1 MRATRARNIN
11 SNNDSGAQSGC
22 PPDRRSA
29 RTYALR
35 ECPCS
40 GFDKHGHQRQLS
52 GGIFNKY
59 HYNFW
64 RPETGIRAG
73 DADGNPKTEADP
85 NLPPFI
91 ATPCFPSYPSNHAG
105 GTNGGIEV
113 MLRGRRE
120 GLRWHTFSNRPGC
133 EPPGDWLSEPRSTR
147 TTCVA
152 CMMTT
157 DRSARERLSI
167 RVMRHGDCA
176 LRCTNGEPVIG
187 PEPASGTCPTER
199 FRQQRN
205 GQNETSG
212 SQRIALNKQGVSQPE
227 FSLTTKLRHTRQN
240 GT

>member
-1 MRATRARNIN
+1 MFSELSLQSRRRNQRWDRGHVTWTTRGFTVAYIFEPTRMRAA
-11 SNNDSGAQSGC
+11 
-22 PPDRRSA
+22 
-29 RTYALR
+29 
-35 ECPCS
+35 
-40 GFDKHGHQRQLS
+40 
-52 GGIFNKY
+52 
-59 HYNFW
+59 W
-64 RPETGIRAG
+64 
-73 DADGNPKTEADP
+73 
-85 NLPPFI
+85 
-91 ATPCFPSYPSNHAG
+91 
-105 GTNGGIEV
+105 
-113 MLRGRRE
+113 
-120 GLRWHTFSNRPGC
+120 
-133 EPPGDWLSEPRSTR
+133 DWLSEPRSTR